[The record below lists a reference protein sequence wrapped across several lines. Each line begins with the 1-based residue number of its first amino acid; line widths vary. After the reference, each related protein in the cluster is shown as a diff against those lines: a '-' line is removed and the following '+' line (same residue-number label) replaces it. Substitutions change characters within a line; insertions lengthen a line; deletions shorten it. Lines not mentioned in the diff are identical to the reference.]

1 MMKGSAMAIT
11 SYTLCVPTGLKRAA
25 GGARS
30 EAAAPTMPGA
40 PYGWDGI
47 RRCPALASLRLL
59 LLGVAALLSWTTVG
73 YSKAPLTLDEINF
86 SSLPGDRLQLELTLS
101 DVVSEPL
108 SFAIDEPARIA
119 LDFPGVRSNLS
130 YKSLPLGVG
139 RAQSLTAL
147 EAGERTRVV
156 VSLSE
161 LVPYDIRAAG
171 RKVYV
176 TLNNPTVLA
185 AASGA
190 QKSTPAKR
198 TMGDI
203 KDIDFRRGQAGEGRV
218 TVTLSN
224 PSMIVDTRAEG
235 GRLIVQLVGAK
246 LPKRLQRRL
255 DVTDFATPVQ
265 VVNTYTRGSDTQIV
279 IEATPPFD
287 HLAYQADNFYTIEV
301 KPMSK
306 AEQELAKKENF
317 QYSGERLSLN
327 FQDIE
332 VRAVLQLLADFTG
345 LNLVASDSVSGSL
358 TLRLKN
364 VPWDQALDI
373 VLKSRGLAMRKVGNV
388 IMVAPTEEIA
398 AREKLELEA
407 EKQRVELAP
416 LQTEFIQV
424 NYAKAADL
432 ASLLKAPENS
442 LLSERGHVTVDDRTN
457 TLLVR
462 DNADNLLAISRLVNT
477 LDIPVRQ
484 VLIESRIVIADE
496 TFSRD
501 LGINFGFSYD
511 DSNVPDILTL
521 GGKRPGDTK
530 FTALVPNPNTG
541 QLESKAIIT
550 GFETPKDTEG
560 LIVDLPVA
568 NPAAALG
575 FVVGKLGSNLLQL
588 ELSAAQEEG
597 RGETLSN
604 PRVITSD
611 RREAIIE
618 QGVEIPFQE
627 ATSSGAT
634 STSFKKAVLSL
645 KVKPQITPDDRIIMD
660 IQVNKDRP
668 GKEFAGIPSVDTRSV
683 TTQVLVDNG
692 ETVVLGGIYEQD
704 MRDDRSGVPFFQD
717 IPYLGFL
724 FERTEKRDDKKE
736 LLIFVTPKVLK
747 EALGLR

>member
-1 MMKGSAMAIT
+1 MTKGSAMAIT
-11 SYTLCVPTGLKRAA
+11 NVTLRVPTGLKRAA
-25 GGARS
+25 AVMRS
-30 EAAAPTMPGA
+30 EAAVPTMQGTQGRWA
-40 PYGWDGI
+40 GI
-47 RRCPALASLRLL
+47 RCGRRALASLRLL
-59 LLGVAALLSWTTVG
+59 LLGVAVLLSWPAIS
-73 YSKAPLTLDEINF
+73 YSKAQLTLEEINY

-101 DVVSEPL
+101 DVASEPL

-161 LVPYDIRAAG
+161 LVPYDIRATG

-176 TLNNPTVLA
+176 TLNNPTALA

-190 QKSTPAKR
+190 HNSTAAKR

-224 PSMIVDTRAEG
+224 PSMIVDTRAENG
-235 GRLIVQLVGAK
+235 KLVVQLIGAE
-246 LPKRLQRRL
+246 LPRRLQRRL

-265 VVNTYTRGSDTQIV
+265 VVNTYSRGSDTQIV

-287 HLAYQADNFYTIEV
+287 HLAYQADNIYTIEV

-306 AEQELAKKENF
+306 AEQELAKKEKF

-407 EKQRVELAP
+407 EKQRIELAP
-416 LQTEFIQV
+416 LKTEFIQV

-442 LLSERGHVTVDDRTN
+442 LLSERGHVTVDERTN

-462 DNADNLLAISRLVNT
+462 DNADNLQAILRLVNT

-501 LGINFGFSYD
+501 LGVNFGFSYND
-511 DSNVPDILTL
+511 NNSDILSL
-521 GGKRPGDTK
+521 GGKRPGTTK

-541 QLESKAIIT
+541 QLEEKAIIT

-611 RREAIIE
+611 RKEAIIE

-704 MRDDRSGVPFFQD
+704 LRDDRSGVPFFQD

>member
-1 MMKGSAMAIT
+1 MAKT
-11 SYTLCVPTGLKRAA
+11 SDTLRLPKSFERAA
-25 GGARS
+25 AETHSEAEEPIMQGARCHWKWIHNGRVY
-30 EAAAPTMPGA
+30 APM
-40 PYGWDGI
+40 
-47 RRCPALASLRLL
+47 CFFLLA
-59 LLGVAALLSWTTVG
+59 VVVFVSWPVTG
-73 YSKAPLTLDEINF
+73 YSKAQLTLEEI
-86 SSLPGDRLQLELTLS
+86 SYSALPGDRLQLELTLS

-108 SFAIDEPARIA
+108 SFAIDKPARIA
-119 LDFPGVRSNLS
+119 LDFPGVRSNLA
-130 YKSLPLGVG
+130 YKSMPLGVG
-139 RAQSLTAL
+139 MARSLTAL

-161 LVPYDIRAAG
+161 LVPYEIRATG

-176 TLNNPTVLA
+176 TLNNPTILA
-185 AASGA
+185 TASGA
-190 QKSTPAKR
+190 PAATAAKR
-198 TMGDI
+198 TLGSI

-218 TVTLSN
+218 TVTLSS
-224 PSMIVDTRAEG
+224 PSMIVDTREEG
-235 GRLIVQLVGAK
+235 GKLIVQLVGAD

-265 VVNTYTRGSDTQIV
+265 VVDAFSRGSDTRIL

-287 HLAYQADNFYTIEV
+287 HLAYQADNLYTIEI
-301 KPMSK
+301 KPVSK
-306 AEQELAKKENF
+306 AEQELAKKEKF

-345 LNLVASDSVSGSL
+345 LNLVASDSVNGSL

-373 VLKSRGLAMRKVGNV
+373 VLKARGLAMRQVGNV

-424 NYAKAADL
+424 NYAKAAEL

-442 LLSERGHVTVDDRTN
+442 LLSERGHVTVDERTN

-462 DNADNLLAISRLVNT
+462 DNVDNLQAISRLVNT
-477 LDIPVRQ
+477 LDVPVRQ

-501 LGINFGFSYD
+501 LGITFGFSYD
-511 DSNVPDILTL
+511 DSNTPDILTL

-530 FTALVPNPNTG
+530 FSALVPNPNTG
-541 QLESKAIIT
+541 QLEQKAIVT

-575 FVVGKLGSNLLQL
+575 FVVGKLGSNILQL

-611 RREAIIE
+611 RKEAIIE

-627 ATSSGAT
+627 STSSGAT

-704 MRDDRSGVPFFQD
+704 LRDDRSGVPFFQD

-724 FERTEKRDDKKE
+724 FQRTEKRDDKKE

-747 EALGLR
+747 KALTLR

>member
-1 MMKGSAMAIT
+1 MAKTSDTLRVPKG
-11 SYTLCVPTGLKRAA
+11 LEQAA
-25 GGARS
+25 AETYSEAEEPIMQGARCRWNWIHKGR
-30 EAAAPTMPGA
+30 AYAPV
-40 PYGWDGI
+40 
-47 RRCPALASLRLL
+47 CFFLLAVTLFVSWP
-59 LLGVAALLSWTTVG
+59 VAS
-73 YSKAPLTLDEINF
+73 YSKAQLTLDEINY
-86 SSLPGDRLQLELTLS
+86 SALPGDRLQLELTLS

-108 SFAIDEPARIA
+108 SFAIDKPARIA
-119 LDFPGVRSNLS
+119 LDFPGVRSNLA
-130 YKSLPLGVG
+130 YKSMPLGVG
-139 RAQSLTAL
+139 MARSLTAL

-176 TLNNPTVLA
+176 TLNSPTILA
-185 AASGA
+185 TAAGV
-190 QKSTPAKR
+190 PATTAVKR

-203 KDIDFRRGQAGEGRV
+203 KDIDFRRGQAGEGRI
-218 TVTLSN
+218 TVTLSS
-224 PSMIVDTRAEG
+224 PSMIVDTREEG
-235 GRLIVQLVGAK
+235 GKLIVQLIGAD

-265 VVNTYTRGSDTQIV
+265 VVDTFSRGPDTRIL

-287 HLAYQADNFYTIEV
+287 HLAYQADNLYTIEV
-301 KPMSK
+301 KPVSK
-306 AEQELAKKENF
+306 AEQELAKKEKF
-317 QYSGERLSLN
+317 QYNGERLSLN

-345 LNLVASDSVSGSL
+345 LNLVASDSVNGNL

-373 VLKSRGLAMRKVGNV
+373 VLKARGLAMRKVGNV

-424 NYAKAADL
+424 NYAKAGDL

-442 LLSERGHVTVDDRTN
+442 LLSERGHVTVDERTN

-462 DNADNLLAISRLVNT
+462 DNLDNLQAISRLVNT
-477 LDIPVRQ
+477 LDVPVRQ

-501 LGINFGFSYD
+501 LGITFGFSYD
-511 DSNVPDILTL
+511 DSNIPDILTL

-530 FTALVPNPNTG
+530 FSALVPNPNTG
-541 QLESKAIIT
+541 QLEQQAIIT

-575 FVVGKLGSNLLQL
+575 FVVGKLGSNILQL

-611 RREAIIE
+611 RKEAIIE

-704 MRDDRSGVPFFQD
+704 LRDDRSGVPFFQD

-724 FERTEKRDDKKE
+724 FQRTEKRDDKKE

-747 EALGLR
+747 EALTLR

>member
-1 MMKGSAMAIT
+1 MGKTEDTTGSA
-11 SYTLCVPTGLKRAA
+11 TGFERVRTIRCIEAMKQSMQALRTRAA
-25 GGARS
+25 CIGGGHCFIDR
-30 EAAAPTMPGA
+30 
-40 PYGWDGI
+40 
-47 RRCPALASLRLL
+47 LASYLL
-59 LLGVAALLSWTTVG
+59 AIGLLMAWPGIG
-73 YSKAPLTLDEINF
+73 YSKDPVTLDEI
-86 SSLPGDRLQLELTLS
+86 SYSALPGDRVQLEFTLS
-101 DVVSEPL
+101 DVATEPL
-108 SFAIDEPARIA
+108 SFAIDRPARIA
-119 LDFPGVRSNLS
+119 LDFPGVRSNLDYRS
-130 YKSLPLGVG
+130 MPLGIG
-139 RAQSLTAL
+139 MARSLTAL
-147 EAGERTRVV
+147 EAGERTRIV

-161 LVPYDIRAAG
+161 LVPYDVRTKD

-176 TLNNPTVLA
+176 TLNKPATVA
-185 AASGA
+185 DMSTTRER
-190 QKSTPAKR
+190 TPANR
-198 TMGDI
+198 SLGDI
-203 KDIDFRRGQAGEGRV
+203 KEVEFRRGKSGEGQINI
-218 TVTLSN
+218 TLSN
-224 PSMIVDTRAEG
+224 PSMIVDIREEG
-235 GRLIVQLVGAK
+235 GKLVARLIGAD
-246 LPKRLQRRL
+246 LPNRLQRRL
-255 DVTDFATPVQ
+255 DVTDFATPVR
-265 VVNTYTRGSDTQIV
+265 VIDTFNHGSDTRIV
-279 IEATPPFD
+279 IEATKPFE
-287 HLAYQADNFYTIEV
+287 HLAYQTNNLYTIEV
-301 KPMSK
+301 KPITK
-306 AEQELAKKENF
+306 AEQEVAKREQFK
-317 QYSGERLSLN
+317 YSGERLSLN
-327 FQDIE
+327 FQNIE

-373 VLKSRGLAMRKVGNV
+373 VLKARGLAMRTVGNV

-398 AREKLELEA
+398 AREKVELEA

-424 NYAKAADL
+424 NYAKAGEL
-432 ASLLKAPENS
+432 ASLLKAPDNS
-442 LLSERGHVTVDDRTN
+442 LLSERGHVTVDERTN

-462 DNADNLLAISRLVNT
+462 DNSDNIQSIIRLVNT
-477 LDIPVRQ
+477 LDVAVRQ

-501 LGINFGFSYD
+501 IGINFGLSYD
-511 DSNVPDILTL
+511 DSSVPDVLTL

-530 FTALVPNPNTG
+530 FTALVPNPITG
-541 QLESKAIIT
+541 QLEERAIIT
-550 GFETPKDTEG
+550 GFENPADTEG
-560 LIVDLPVA
+560 LIVDLPVTS
-568 NPAAALG
+568 PAAALG

-611 RREAIIE
+611 RKEAIIE

-660 IQVNKDRP
+660 IEVNKDRP

-683 TTQVLVDNG
+683 TTQVLVSNG

-704 MRDDRSGVPFFQD
+704 MRDDRRGVPFFQD

-724 FERTEKRDDKKE
+724 FERTRKRDDKQE

-747 EALGLR
+747 EALSVR

>member
-1 MMKGSAMAIT
+1 MQGVWGRWNSIR
-11 SYTLCVPTGLKRAA
+11 SGRA
-25 GGARS
+25 S
-30 EAAAPTMPGA
+30 
-40 PYGWDGI
+40 
-47 RRCPALASLRLL
+47 ASLCYF
-59 LLGVAALLSWTTVG
+59 LLGVVVLLTWPLIG
-73 YSKAPLTLDEINF
+73 YSKAQLTLDKINY
-86 SSLPGDRLQLELTLS
+86 SPLPGDRLQLELTLS
-101 DVVSEPL
+101 DAVSEPL
-108 SFAIDEPARIA
+108 SFAIDKPARIA
-119 LDFPGVRSNLS
+119 LDFPGVRSNLP
-130 YKSLPLGVG
+130 YKSMALDVG
-139 RAQSLTAL
+139 RARSLTAL
-147 EAGERTRVV
+147 EAGERTRIV
-156 VSLSE
+156 VSLTE
-161 LVPYDIRAAG
+161 LVPYDIRATG

-185 AASGA
+185 AASGGQA
-190 QKSTPAKR
+190 RGAKR
-198 TMGDI
+198 TMGNI
-203 KDIDFRRGQAGEGRV
+203 KDVDFHRGPAGEGRL

-224 PSMIVDTRAEG
+224 PSMIVDTREEG
-235 GRLIVQLVGAK
+235 GKLVVHLVGAK
-246 LPKRLQRRL
+246 LPQRLQRRL

-265 VVNTYTRGSDTQIV
+265 VVDTFSRGSDTQIV

-287 HLAYQADNFYTIEV
+287 HLAYQADNLYTIEV
-301 KPMSK
+301 KPVSK
-306 AEQELAKKENF
+306 AEQESARQKKFEYN
-317 QYSGERLSLN
+317 GERLSLN

-345 LNLVASDSVSGSL
+345 LNLVASDSVSGNL

-432 ASLLKAPENS
+432 AGLLKAPENS
-442 LLSERGHVTVDDRTN
+442 LLSERGHVTVDERTN

-462 DNADNLLAISRLVNT
+462 DNADNLQAISRLVNT
-477 LDIPVRQ
+477 LDVPVRQ

-511 DSNVPDILTL
+511 DSNVPNILTL

-530 FTALVPNPNTG
+530 FTALVPDPNNPG
-541 QLESKAIIT
+541 QFEEKAIIT

-611 RREAIIE
+611 RKEAIIE
-618 QGVEIPFQE
+618 QGVEIPYQE

-660 IQVNKDRP
+660 IQVNKDSA
-668 GKEFAGIPSVDTRSV
+668 GKEFSGIPSVDTRSV

-704 MRDDRSGVPFFQD
+704 LRDDRSGVPFFQD

-724 FERTEKRDDKKE
+724 FHRTEKRDDKKE

-747 EALGLR
+747 EALSLR